1 MNKSSKLANL
11 LSSVGVLGGIVYGMK
26 KNKSFG
32 ATALYVIGFG
42 VAGIFVG
49 NSLSKF
55 YEQSKKIIIFIAW
68 KKV

>member
-1 MNKSSKLANL
+1 MNDISKIGNILG
-11 LSSVGVLGGIVYGMK
+11 SVGVLGGIVYGVK

-42 VAGIFVG
+42 VAGIFIG

-55 YEQSKKIIIFIAW
+55 YE
-68 KKV
+68 

>member
-42 VAGIFVG
+42 VAGIFIG
-49 NSLSKF
+49 NSLSKL
-55 YEQSKKIIIFIAW
+55 YE
-68 KKV
+68 